1 MKRYQEIWLER
12 LAVSKTTEDV
22 VKTCQEIVAD
32 GTGITD
38 VLCQRLAKIIISLFV
53 PTGDFV
59 DWFHEK
65 TCDNCKHAKMSK
77 YGEVFCHYGI
87 ERRFIEDGP
96 QMDAD
101 DTCGHWESRWKGS
114 QRNGQLIGG

>member
-1 MKRYQEIWLER
+1 MMNDENLEFD
-12 LAVSKTTEDV
+12 EV
-22 VKTCQEIVAD
+22 VV
-32 GTGITD
+32 
-38 VLCQRLAKIIISLFV
+38 
-53 PTGDFV
+53 DFC

-77 YGEVFCHYGI
+77 YGEVFCHWGI

-101 DTCGHWESRWKGS
+101 DTCGHWEVRENE
-114 QRNGQLIGG
+114 R